1 MKRVPALLL
10 VLALLFVGGCTR
22 TAEALPDPAPT
33 ITETPG
39 QPTPTPTPEPPP
51 PTMATL
57 AFCGDVMGH
66 MPVTNDA
73 WDEVEGKYDYTPI
86 MSGALP
92 YIAAADYAAVNLE
105 TVLGGGPKYTG
116 FPNFNSPDGLAYS
129 LKDAGFDLALTA
141 NNHSLDQG
149 DKGLVRTLDVLDEAG
164 LSHVGTYREGEENVP
179 IVADVGGISV
189 AFLGYT
195 YGTNGNPLPREGS
208 ANVFNTDYMTNQVSP
223 DTERVLD
230 DLEKARALDTD
241 LIAVLVHWGLEYQLK
256 QNRHQEAFADLLIAG
271 GADIVLGGHSHTPQP
286 IELRTA
292 VGEGGIERTGLV
304 AYSLGNFLS
313 SQYMEYTYIT
323 AVLTVELEK
332 NNVTGE
338 AGVTGWSY
346 APMYTINRG
355 AGAERRFE
363 LLDIEKALAEEPEQA
378 LKVKLEKAAADCEM
392 IFGPRRVVIE

>member
-1 MKRVPALLL
+1 MKKVLALL
-10 VLALLFVGGCTR
+10 VLALLLVGGCTP
-22 TAEALPDPAPT
+22 TVEAPPDPIAT
-33 ITETPG
+33 ITAPPG
-39 QPTPTPTPEPPP
+39 QPTPTTTPELPP
-51 PTMATL
+51 PTVATL
-57 AFCGDVMGH
+57 ALCGDVMGH

-73 WDEVEGKYDYTPI
+73 WDEVAGKYDYTPI
-86 MSGALP
+86 MGGALP

-116 FPNFNSPDGLAYS
+116 FPNFNSPDGLAHS

-141 NNHSLDQG
+141 NNHSLDRG
-149 DKGLVRTLDVLDEAG
+149 DKGLVRTLDVLDKAG
-164 LSHVGTYREGEENVP
+164 LSHVGTYREGEEHAH

-208 ANVFNTDYMTNQVSP
+208 VNVFNTDYMTYQVNP
-223 DTERVLD
+223 DSERVLA
-230 DLEKARALDTD
+230 DLEEARALDTD
-241 LIAVLVHWGLEYQLK
+241 LIAVMVHWGLEYQLE
-256 QNRHQEAFADLLIAG
+256 QNKHQEAFADLLIAG
-271 GADIVLGGHSHTPQP
+271 GADMVLGGHSHTPQP
-286 IELRTA
+286 MELRTVA
-292 VGEGGIERTGLV
+292 GEDGAEHTGFV

-332 NNVTGE
+332 DNVTGE
-338 AGVTGWSY
+338 AGVASWSY

-363 LLDIEKALAEEPEQA
+363 LLDVEKSLKTEPEGA
-378 LKVKLEKAAADCEM
+378 LKAELEKAAADCEM
-392 IFGPRRVVIE
+392 IFGPREVTVE